1 MFLAGLWCSKKKPNM
16 QTFCRPIIE
25 NINGLYHSGMYR
37 ILGSNN
43 INIAGLALQA
53 NKVYCDIIV
62 LKEGLYAITGH
73 HTINHLLITSVSKKQ
88 GNKFINII
96 INLRGGFQ
104 TANFRLKILNLQL
117 LKFAC
122 K

>member
-37 ILGSNN
+37 VLGSNN
-43 INIAGLALQA
+43 INITGLQA

-73 HTINHLLITSVSKKQ
+73 HTINHLLITSVSKKR
-88 GNKFINII
+88 INII

-104 TANFRLKILNLQL
+104 IANFRLKILNLQL